1 MNHTAE
7 PLHFFLGANTPQ
19 GYVSRFDQ
27 LADPAGGWREFVIK
41 GGPGTGKS
49 TLMKRVAA
57 AADDRCGQIELIHC
71 SSDADSLDGVIL
83 HDVKTAIADGTSPHV
98 IEPKYPGAFEQ
109 LVDLSS
115 CWDEHALFENREAI
129 MALSAK
135 ISRCHEHCCRFLGA
149 AGSLLSDTYRIA
161 LEGTSVSKIV
171 KATRRIA
178 LSEFKGGPGGQGRES
193 VRFLSCITNK
203 GPVLFDDTA
212 KALCDRIYLVDD
224 VYGAS
229 SRLFLSAL
237 RSQAL
242 ESGWDII
249 TCYCPLSPF
258 EKIEHLFIPA
268 LRLGFMTANDNHL
281 PDIEPYKIVRSR
293 RFTDPEQI
301 RAHRK
306 RISFNKKASAQM
318 LEQAARLLAEAKSLH
333 DQLES
338 YYTAAMDF
346 AAVDAVC
353 ERTLQKYEHI
363 FQSYGL

>member
-1 MNHTAE
+1 MAALN
-7 PLHFFLGANTPQ
+7 
-19 GYVSRFDQ
+19 V
-27 LADPAGGWREFVIK
+27 
-41 GGPGTGKS
+41 GPGRLS
-49 TLMKRVAA
+49 RRIRVAA
-57 AADDRCGQIELIHC
+57 FFVIAGPRSPRRMRCATPGPTRNERR
-71 SSDADSLDGVIL
+71 AVFDSA
-83 HDVKTAIADGTSPHV
+83 TPAHV

-109 LVDLSS
+109 VVDLSS
-115 CWDEHALFENREAI
+115 CWDEHALFESREAI
-129 MALSAK
+129 MALAAK
-135 ISRCHEHCCRFLGA
+135 ISRCHEPLLPLPRRGGKPALRHLPHRGSRAPRSARWSRRPGA
-149 AGSLLSDTYRIA
+149 
-161 LEGTSVSKIV
+161 
-171 KATRRIA
+171 IA

-193 VRFLSCITNK
+193 VRFLSCVTNK
-203 GPVLFDDTA
+203 GPVLFDGTA

-224 VYGAS
+224 VYGAA

-242 ESGWDII
+242 EAGWDVI

-293 RFTDPEQI
+293 RFTDAEQI

-306 RISFNKKASAQM
+306 RITFNRKASAQM
-318 LEQAARLLAEAKSLH
+318 LEQAARLLAEAKALH
-333 DQLES
+333 DQLEG
-338 YYTAAMDF
+338 YYTGAMDF
-346 AAVDAVC
+346 AAVDAVG

>member
-1 MNHTAE
+1 MRCA
-7 PLHFFLGANTPQ
+7 TP
-19 GYVSRFDQ
+19 GPTRNERRAVFDS
-27 LADPAGGWREFVIK
+27 ATPA
-41 GGPGTGKS
+41 
-49 TLMKRVAA
+49 
-57 AADDRCGQIELIHC
+57 
-71 SSDADSLDGVIL
+71 
-83 HDVKTAIADGTSPHV
+83 HV

-109 LVDLSS
+109 VVDLSS
-115 CWDEHALFENREAI
+115 CWDEHALFESREAI
-129 MALSAK
+129 MALAAK

-161 LEGTSVSKIV
+161 LEGTSVSKVV
-171 KATRRIA
+171 KAARRIA

-193 VRFLSCITNK
+193 VRFLSCVTNK
-203 GPVLFDDTA
+203 GPVLFDGTA

-224 VYGAS
+224 VYGAA

-242 ESGWDII
+242 EAGWDVI

-293 RFTDPEQI
+293 RFTDAEQI

-306 RISFNKKASAQM
+306 RITFNRKASAQM
-318 LEQAARLLAEAKSLH
+318 LEQAARLLAEAKTLH
-333 DQLES
+333 DQLEG
-338 YYTAAMDF
+338 YYTGAMDF
-346 AAVDAVC
+346 AAVDAVG

>member
-1 MNHTAE
+1 M
-7 PLHFFLGANTPQ
+7 
-19 GYVSRFDQ
+19 
-27 LADPAGGWREFVIK
+27 
-41 GGPGTGKS
+41 
-49 TLMKRVAA
+49 
-57 AADDRCGQIELIHC
+57 
-71 SSDADSLDGVIL
+71 
-83 HDVKTAIADGTSPHV
+83 

-109 LVDLSS
+109 VVDLSS
-115 CWDEHALFENREAI
+115 CWDEHALFESREAI
-129 MALSAK
+129 MALAAK

-161 LEGTSVSKIV
+161 LEGTSVSKVV
-171 KATRRIA
+171 KAARRIA

-193 VRFLSCITNK
+193 VRFLSCVTNK
-203 GPVLFDDTA
+203 GPVLFDGTA

-224 VYGAS
+224 VYGAA

-242 ESGWDII
+242 EAGWDVI

-281 PDIEPYKIVRSR
+281 PDVEPYKIVRSR
-293 RFTDPEQI
+293 RFTDAEQI

-306 RISFNKKASAQM
+306 RITFNRKASAQM
-318 LEQAARLLAEAKSLH
+318 LEQAARLLAEAKTLH
-333 DQLES
+333 DQLEG
-338 YYTAAMDF
+338 YYTGAMDF
-346 AAVDAVC
+346 AAVDAVG